1 MYLTAAQVRSILD
14 VPYFTQQATDSV
26 IEYANYRGRF
36 NAKVYTV
43 RFNLTENF
51 DQTFMNRFLINNL
64 LVHFPLNTRLLGSV
78 QYDLLLHNPTDEENS
93 FYIWRANS
101 NQSNTQIGPETMFFF
116 SYNNIFRIIQKAAQI
131 HIPSLNIF
139 FSTSNVVIERVIA
152 IVFSFV
158 KV

>member
-1 MYLTAAQVRSILD
+1 MYLTPAQVQSILES
-14 VPYFTQQATDSV
+14 PYFTQQATDSV

-36 NAKVYTV
+36 NAKVYTA

-51 DQTFMNRFLINNL
+51 NQTFMNQFLINNL
-64 LVHFPLNTRLLGSV
+64 LTHFPLNTRLLGSV
-78 QYDLLLHNPTDEENS
+78 QYDLLLHNPTDNS

-101 NQSNTQIGPETMFFF
+101 NQNNTQIGPETMFFF
-116 SYNNIFRIIQKAAQI
+116 TYNNIFRLIQNAAQI
-131 HIPSLNIF
+131 HIPDLNIF
-139 FSTSNVVIERVIA
+139 FTASNVIIDKVIA